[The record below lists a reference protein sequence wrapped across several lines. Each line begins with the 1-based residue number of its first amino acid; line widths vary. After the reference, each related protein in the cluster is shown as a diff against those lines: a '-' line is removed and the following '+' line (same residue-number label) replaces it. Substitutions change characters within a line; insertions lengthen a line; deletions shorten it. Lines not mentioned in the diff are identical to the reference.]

1 MKKSLLA
8 ATLALAGVF
17 TLSSAEVL
25 LEEDFAFVF
34 VLRVFDLEVAF
45 LLFAIILPPF
55 YDLYIQLNISHF

>member
-25 LEEDFAFVF
+25 LDSKC
-34 VLRVFDLEVAF
+34 
-45 LLFAIILPPF
+45 LLPKYPQRDVGSTLQK
-55 YDLYIQLNISHF
+55 L